1 VTLDDRGRIWS
12 TLDGRSGKY
21 DGAGGASRGDK
32 TLEDGS
38 LSWENTI
45 YVQGLPASARMH
57 EIAEFFGGI
66 GPIKKSKKSH
76 NQGEPTIHLYKDKRT
91 GQPKGD
97 GTISYE
103 EPSTAR
109 AAIDWSGGKPFGH
122 DCDPFLLT
130 HSLLI

>member
-1 VTLDDRGRIWS
+1 MRPIPYPHATRTL
-12 TLDGRSGKY
+12 
-21 DGAGGASRGDK
+21 GDK

-76 NQGEPTIHLYKDKRT
+76 NQGEPTASRAGGGAVDS
-91 GQPKGD
+91 G
-97 GTISYE
+97 
-103 EPSTAR
+103 EPRALCFFVGAR
-109 AAIDWSGGKPFGH
+109 PS
-122 DCDPFLLT
+122 
-130 HSLLI
+130 

>member
-1 VTLDDRGRIWS
+1 MTLDDRGRASPYPHGDPTHPPPPRYPNPRRIWS
-12 TLDGRSGKY
+12 TLDGRSGKF

-76 NQGEPTIHLYKDKRT
+76 NQGEPTASRAGGGAVDT
-91 GQPKGD
+91 G
-97 GTISYE
+97 
-103 EPSTAR
+103 EPRSLRFCVGAR
-109 AAIDWSGGKPFGH
+109 PS
-122 DCDPFLLT
+122 
-130 HSLLI
+130 